1 MGEPLTLNEA
11 QDIIAEY
18 AVQGDYYREQYR
30 KMEDSYLPTLCKW
43 FEGRTPGVVC
53 EVGPGHGTMIPWLAS
68 RGWRVT
74 VVDIMPRGHWISE
87 ELLSRYRTRYV
98 QHDII
103 EAPLTRQFDVIV
115 MTQVLPHLKYRADR
129 ALRNCAKMMKPG
141 APLISS
147 ALDAKLHP
155 YIKTPYAHWC
165 DVPEWGP
172 TVRRCPEMVVCMF
185 DEANYAELL
194 GTVFAHSRIWR
205 TPNGAVMFAESTD

>member
-1 MGEPLTLNEA
+1 
-11 QDIIAEY
+11 
-18 AVQGDYYREQYR
+18 
-30 KMEDSYLPTLCKW
+30 
-43 FEGRTPGVVC
+43 
-53 EVGPGHGTMIPWLAS
+53 
-68 RGWRVT
+68 
-74 VVDIMPRGHWISE
+74 
-87 ELLSRYRTRYV
+87 
-98 QHDII
+98 
-103 EAPLTRQFDVIV
+103 

-155 YIKTPYAHWC
+155 YIKAPYAHWR

-172 TVRRCPEMVVCMF
+172 TVRGCPEMVVCMF